1 MKVAFKSV
9 ENIEISLYA
18 QARQSLLL
26 LTQGNIYNRLTFL
39 NKYLM
44 FLEEL
49 NELFRENWSKFL
61 TAGYP
66 VFWKQ
71 FPVAGYLD
79 TSFWE
84 IWTTSQCFPSTTKH
98 QLTKII
104 SYF

>member
-1 MKVAFKSV
+1 MCGYLSGVHSVCENLNILQSV

-26 LTQGNIYNRLTFL
+26 LTQGNIYNRLRFL

-61 TAGYP
+61 TPGYLL
-66 VFWKQ
+66 FLKQ
-71 FPVAGYLD
+71 FPAAGYLD
-79 TSFWE
+79 TRTPESHM
-84 IWTTSQCFPSTTKH
+84 IRD
-98 QLTKII
+98 
-104 SYF
+104 